1 MNNLVYR
8 TTKPLGR
15 HQSCHKMWFSK
26 CHLEETEKKMPVE
39 EHEKD
44 LSNLIKYK
52 QNGGTIPKHFSMW
65 VY

>member
-1 MNNLVYR
+1 
-8 TTKPLGR
+8 
-15 HQSCHKMWFSK
+15 
-26 CHLEETEKKMPVE
+26 MPVE

-52 QNGGTIPKHFSMW
+52 QDGGTIPKHFSMW